1 MSEDGR
7 RDVPNARFIEAIEGG
22 AKTTSEIADAVGITR
37 QGADYRLRQL
47 REEGRVDAE
56 TVGNTLVWSLVDET
70 E

>member
-7 RDVPNARFIEAIEGG
+7 RDVPDARFTEAIEEG

-47 REEGRVDAE
+47 RDEGRVDAE
-56 TVGNTLVWSLVDET
+56 KVGNTLVWSLVG
-70 E
+70 